1 MNNRRI
7 FTEAR
12 RLVFDSGKLL
22 CMALGFCIV
31 LFSAVMTLVAA
42 DIVNIVLSNTMT
54 DETLLALSIYAAI
67 AVTFV
72 LITVPAMMGYFEL
85 LYSIYKGEREAY
97 VIDAFRGFS
106 HGRYLKNVFFGISHL
121 LRGCFTLLL
130 PIFIAL
136 GVYAT
141 LTESVKGM
149 YMEPFSVLFKLPA
162 FFVFFFLHLL
172 FSMANIK
179 GFLGIFY
186 RIKGIKRPYIESKK
200 VLFRKTMRTFRL
212 KLMFFTITL
221 VSFLS
226 VGMLFLVTVP
236 IMVNAYFIYAKQIT
250 ENINEL

>member
-7 FTEAR
+7 FAEAR

-22 CMALGFCIV
+22 CMAFGFCIV
-31 LFSAVMTLVAA
+31 LFSAVITLVSA
-42 DIVNIVLSNTMT
+42 DIVNMLLSNIIT
-54 DETLLALSIYAAI
+54 DEAALALFIYAAI

-72 LITVPAMMGYFEL
+72 LITVPVMMGYFEL

-97 VIDAFRGFS
+97 VVDAFRGFS
-106 HGRYLKNVFFGISHL
+106 RGRYFKNVFFGISLL

-130 PIFIAL
+130 PIVMAL

-149 YMEPFSVLFKLPA
+149 YMESFSVLFKLPA
-162 FFVFFFLHLL
+162 FLVFLFLHLL

-179 GFLGIFY
+179 GFLGVFY
-186 RIKGIKRPYIESKK
+186 KIKGVKRPYVESKK
-200 VLFRKTMRTFRL
+200 VLLRKAMRTFLL
-212 KLMFFTITL
+212 KLMFFAITL

-236 IMVNAYFIYAKQIT
+236 IIVNAYFIYAKQIT
-250 ENINEL
+250 ENINE